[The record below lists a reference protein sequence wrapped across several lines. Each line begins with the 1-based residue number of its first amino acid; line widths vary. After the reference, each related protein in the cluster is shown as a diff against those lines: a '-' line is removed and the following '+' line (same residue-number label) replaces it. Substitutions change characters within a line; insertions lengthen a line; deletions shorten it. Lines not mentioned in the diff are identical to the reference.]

1 MLTKLKSTHEAL
13 RKTAASLLDRAR
25 QAAADATAARSM
37 AADSIAA
44 GSDDA
49 ARTALTRAA
58 VRAAEAEALTAAAGE
73 TEARAVVLACW
84 RGRQSRSMHPVRSLS
99 RRPRHSPQARFRRAV
114 SASWCRPSPAD
125 GMAGAATTRSTIGRV
140 SHNLQGPL

>member
-37 AADSIAA
+37 AADSFAA

-73 TEARAVVLACW
+73 TEARACGAGL
-84 RGRQSRSMHPVRSLS
+84 L
-99 RRPRHSPQARFRRAV
+99 
-114 SASWCRPSPAD
+114 
-125 GMAGAATTRSTIGRV
+125 AGAAEPFDAPGPFAFSTPSTFAAGPISPRRLGQLV
-140 SHNLQGPL
+140 SAQSG